1 MDERQRREIREI
13 FGEDVLFDCPM
24 SRYTTFRVGGNA
36 KALCTCREM
45 SRLEWVV
52 SYGVRER
59 LPFLVIGRGSN
70 LLFKDSGFDG
80 MAIRLAGDLAGI
92 VEVASD
98 PPLLKAGG
106 GAPLSELLSYCRKR
120 GLSGLEFLVGVPG
133 TAGGAAAMNAG
144 AWGMETGQVIREIS
158 MVDPGTGL
166 LSKDRSELRF
176 GYRSLSIPK
185 GAVIVR
191 VVLGLVRDDP
201 QAVSARMAEY
211 LSRRKA
217 GQPLDHPS
225 GGSVFKNP
233 PGDFAGRLIE
243 KAGLKGEKVGGAMI
257 SPKHANFIVN
267 VGGASA
273 GDVLALM
280 ELARKRV
287 WELTRVELEPEIRVV
302 G

>member
-13 FGEDVLFDCPM
+13 FRDDVLFDCPM

-36 KALCTCREM
+36 DALITCRETAE
-45 SRLEWVV
+45 LEWVV
-52 SYGVRER
+52 SYADREQ

-70 LLFKDSGFDG
+70 LLFKDSGFEG
-80 MAIRLAGDLAGI
+80 VAIRLAGDLAGI
-92 VEVASD
+92 GEEESN
-98 PPLLKAGG
+98 PPLLRAGA
-106 GAPLSELLSYCRKR
+106 GAPLSELLSYCRDK
-120 GLSGLEFLVGVPG
+120 GLSGLEFLVGIPG

-144 AWGMETGQVIREIS
+144 AWGMETGRVIREIS
-158 MVDPGTGL
+158 MMEPGGGL
-166 LSKDRSELRF
+166 LARNRAQLRF

-185 GAVIVR
+185 GTVIVQ
-191 VVLGLVRDDP
+191 VTLELVRDDP
-201 QAVSARMAEY
+201 QAVSARMAKY
-211 LSRRKA
+211 LSRRKT
-217 GQPLDHPS
+217 GQPLEYPS

-243 KAGLKGEKVGGAMI
+243 RAGLKGERIGGAMI

-280 ELARKRV
+280 ELVRKRV
-287 WELTRVELEPEIRVV
+287 LERAGVELEPEIRVV